1 MADFTLSVSGMA
13 CSGCADSV
21 TKAVQK
27 AAPEATVSVDLPS
40 GKVKVENAPTRAA
53 VEAAI
58 IKAGYE
64 VAA

>member
-1 MADFTLSVSGMA
+1 MAEVQLKVSGMA

-21 TKAVQK
+21 TKAIEKV
-27 AAPEATVSVDLPS
+27 APGATVNVDLSAGTVTARNVPS
-40 GKVKVENAPTRAA
+40 RAV
-53 VEAAI
+53 VEAAV